1 MVSTTQELLNSGN
14 GSFQNIKCSVK
25 NQKYSVQDFYQDAL
39 NSVFNIYTSYRQ
51 SQYQKP
57 PSSHIILQCVSDTI
71 RKEEQNKS
79 NLILYATLL
88 HISKLSD

>member
-1 MVSTTQELLNSGN
+1 MVSTTQELLNIRN
-14 GSFQNIKCSVK
+14 GSFHNIKCSVK
-25 NQKYSVQDFYQDAL
+25 NLKYSIQDFYQDTL
-39 NSVFNIYTSYRQ
+39 NSVFNIYTSYCL

-57 PSSHIILQCVSDTI
+57 PSSHTILQSVSDI
-71 RKEEQNKS
+71 IQKKEQKKL